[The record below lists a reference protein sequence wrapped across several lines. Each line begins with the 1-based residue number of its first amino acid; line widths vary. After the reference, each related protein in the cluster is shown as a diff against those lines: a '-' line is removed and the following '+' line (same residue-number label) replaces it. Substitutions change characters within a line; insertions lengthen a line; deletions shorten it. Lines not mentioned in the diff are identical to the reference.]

1 MTRTGGIV
9 WIVLGIV
16 AAILLMLGLIYGPDL
31 YRKGESIVA
40 PIMQLTKLDE
50 ATDELNKAF
59 PFTPPED
66 GLASEERLL
75 VFLDVRRQLIP
86 HYEAWL
92 VVERGIGRTGQE
104 DFETAGRVLGSVTD
118 VYEAQIETLRQ
129 LSMSPAEFRWL
140 EIQVY
145 DGWLD
150 KVEATEMSG
159 PSLATASEAREMAL
173 ADLEFVDQQSS
184 RHGSSSALTAV
195 RERLAARLAA
205 LDNPSAPEIEGVAP
219 ENDALFWR
227 HREAIAELKLEEH
240 QEMHRRLRE
249 GSDGVHININRPKQA
264 DSPQ

>member
-75 VFLDVRRQLIP
+75 VFLDVRRHLIP

-92 VVERGIGRTGQE
+92 VVERQIGRTGQE
-104 DFETAGRVLGSVTD
+104 DFETAGQVLGQVTD
-118 VYEAQIETLRQ
+118 VFEAQIETLRQ
-129 LSMSPAEFRWL
+129 LSMSPVEFRWL

-159 PSLATASEAREMAL
+159 SSLANASEISDMTKE
-173 ADLEFVDQQSS
+173 DLDFVDQQRS
-184 RHGSSSALTAV
+184 RHGSSPALTAV
-195 RERLAARLAA
+195 RDRLSARLATV
-205 LDNPSAPEIEGVAP
+205 DNPSAPEIEGVAP
-219 ENDALFWR
+219 ENNTLFWK

-240 QEMHRRLRE
+240 QDMHSRLRE
-249 GSDGVHININRPKQA
+249 GSDGVHININRPQKS
-264 DSPQ
+264 DSQQ